1 MYDSAEED
9 FGKENI
15 LSDKIAAYQTLDQCL
30 QTLAKLSSPIAPFF
44 MDKLYVDLSG
54 EESVHLSDFP
64 KLDESAI
71 DKDLEERMTIA
82 QNISSMVLS
91 LRKREGI
98 KVRQPLQ
105 KVMVPVLNEEFR
117 RRLEMVESLI
127 LSEVNV
133 KELEYLS
140 ADAGIFSKKI
150 KPNFRKLGPRYGK
163 QMKAIAQH
171 IADSENKVIETIEQK
186 KTYAF
191 NIQGVDVEIQDE
203 DVEISSENIPGF
215 LVSNMGNL
223 TVALDITITRELK
236 EEGIARDLVN
246 KIQNLRKDKNLRVTD
261 KILLQI
267 KSDKQLDEAINN
279 NLNYI
284 CAETLASSLEIKD
297 KIAENDGALVEING
311 EIQAIIALSKVQ

>member
-1 MYDSAEED
+1 M
-9 FGKENI
+9 
-15 LSDKIAAYQTLDQCL
+15 
-30 QTLAKLSSPIAPFF
+30 
-44 MDKLYVDLSG
+44 DLSG

-117 RRLEMVESLI
+117 RRLEMIENLI

-171 IADSENKVIETIEQK
+171 NRQYWHKGHK
-186 KTYAF
+186 
-191 NIQGVDVEIQDE
+191 
-203 DVEISSENIPGF
+203 
-215 LVSNMGNL
+215 MH
-223 TVALDITITRELK
+223 R
-236 EEGIARDLVN
+236 
-246 KIQNLRKDKNLRVTD
+246 
-261 KILLQI
+261 
-267 KSDKQLDEAINN
+267 
-279 NLNYI
+279 
-284 CAETLASSLEIKD
+284 C
-297 KIAENDGALVEING
+297 
-311 EIQAIIALSKVQ
+311 